1 MGVGSL
7 LGNFESWPNL
17 FQRSSLWFVQSG
29 KSFLLLTK
37 SSFTADWFLS
47 TISVRNFNSYAAEEY
62 GRIRPDL
69 ERKGTTIGP
78 MGMLIEAHIKAEDY
92 KQYPWSWTSLSCGS
106 RRLDKGRTAELDFGK
121 DCEVIL
127 AKAWHMCYNGLIKH
141 IRVKAKKWFH
151 PQNVRTCEWNSIE

>member
-7 LGNFESWPNL
+7 PGNFESWPNL

-78 MGMLIEAHIKAEDY
+78 MDMLIEAHIAAEDFVFV
-92 KQYPWSWTSLSCGS
+92 KNNAREVERVEAVEVEDWTKKEQRNWIS
-106 RRLDKGRTAELDFGK
+106 
-121 DCEVIL
+121 
-127 AKAWHMCYNGLIKH
+127 
-141 IRVKAKKWFH
+141 VKIVK
-151 PQNVRTCEWNSIE
+151 